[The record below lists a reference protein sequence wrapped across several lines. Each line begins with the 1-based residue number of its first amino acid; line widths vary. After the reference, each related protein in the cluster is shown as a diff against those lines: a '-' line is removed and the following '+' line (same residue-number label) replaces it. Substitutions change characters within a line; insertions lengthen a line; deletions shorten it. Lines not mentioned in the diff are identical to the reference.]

1 MPEAD
6 VTICLP
12 EAPKPYSRHFGQLV
26 ANVQSRWD
34 ARFVVAS
41 FFGPVPLELDGM
53 YPVAQS
59 LVPEVLDDA
68 SKRRISE
75 AMKRFSHR
83 LKTPFSMVWDGDGS
97 LSTLEMMVPGR
108 KRQPQDPEM
117 LRVAA
122 TADMQFGG
130 GAADVLLAGRVEL
143 VRSPNT
149 GRVRNVLSDGEH
161 ILSLRAGDGLFS
173 LRLAGA
179 ERLRRAFPPPAL
191 RVSVDPDAAGFAA
204 QGRNVF
210 AKFVV
215 GCDAGLRPNDE
226 VLVVDEKDALVAVG
240 RALMVRE
247 EMLSFEKGMAVRVR
261 QGARG
266 HGGTADPDGDD

>member
-1 MPEAD
+1 MPAAD

-26 ANVQSRWD
+26 ADVQSRWD

-59 LVPEVLDDA
+59 LVPDDLDDA
-68 SKRRISE
+68 SDRRIEE

-83 LKTPFSMVWDGDGS
+83 LKTPFSIIWEGPGS
-97 LSTLEMMVPGR
+97 ISALEMLVPPR
-108 KRQPQDPEM
+108 KAPLADPEM

-122 TADMQFGG
+122 TADMQFGA
-130 GAADVLLAGRVEL
+130 GAADALLAGHVEL

-149 GRVRNVLSDGEH
+149 GRVRNVSADGEH

-173 LRLAGA
+173 LRLPGA

-191 RVSVDPDAAGFAA
+191 RVTVDADAANFAA
-204 QGRNVF
+204 QGKNVF
-210 AKFVV
+210 AKFVK
-215 GCDAGLRPNDE
+215 DSDPGLRPNDE
-226 VLVVDEKDALVAVG
+226 VLVVDDRDILVAVG

-247 EMLSFEKGMAVRVR
+247 EMAAFRKGMAVRVR
-261 QGARG
+261 QGAKGRNG
-266 HGGTADPDGDD
+266 AVGNGD